1 MSDQHTVLVV
11 DDEKVIRDG
20 CTLILQPE
28 GYRVKTA
35 ASGKEAIELLEAE
48 PVNVVLCDLKMPV
61 MGALE
66 VLEEARDRF
75 PDIPIIIITGHGTV
89 DDAVAD
95 SADVVEAVND
105 SVLESRRSSAV

>member
-1 MSDQHTVLVV
+1 MSDQYTVLVV

-28 GYRVKTA
+28 GYLVKTA
-35 ASGKEAIELLEAE
+35 ANGREAIELLEAE

-75 PDIPIIIITGHGTV
+75 PDVPIIIITGHGTV
-89 DDAVAD
+89 DDAVACMKKGTSSPSP
-95 SADVVEAVND
+95 SA
-105 SVLESRRSSAV
+105 STT